1 MRVDALDQLG
11 PVIVV
16 LGVGAWVAWLA
27 VGTLVNRRRA
37 AALSR
42 WTYTQARALGDEV
55 YIRWITL
62 AAFEMTVP
70 QPRPPFRHLTFV
82 GFLESREMP
91 FVWLTNR
98 LRGRSDLL
106 VVRAELAVVPRWGG
120 MEAFRPHSVLAGDA
134 RAAASRAGWP
144 TTRSAEGLVRA
155 HAPAT
160 APRAERLLAAVGPY
174 APYLER
180 LALRREAP
188 QLQLTLAIG
197 RLRLDAAPPLAP
209 VLCQLAEAS

>member
-1 MRVDALDQLG
+1 MELFEQYGGA
-11 PVIVV
+11 V
-16 LGVGAWVAWLA
+16 LLVAVAVWVLWLV

-42 WTYTQARALGDEV
+42 WTYSQARAFGDEV

-70 QPRPPFRHLTFV
+70 RPRPPFRHLTFV

-98 LRGRSDLL
+98 LRGRGDLL
-106 VVRAELAVVPRWGG
+106 VVRAELQGSPRWGG

-134 RAAASRAGWP
+134 RAAATRAGWP
-144 TTRSAEGLVRA
+144 LARGADGLVRA
-155 HAPAT
+155 HSPAVE
-160 APRAERLLAAVGPY
+160 ARADRLLAALGPY
-174 APYLER
+174 SPYLER
-180 LALRREAP
+180 LALRPEAP
-188 QLQLTLAIG
+188 QLHLTLAVG
-197 RLRLDAAPPLAP
+197 RLQLDQAPPLGP
-209 VLCQLAEAS
+209 VLERLAEAS